1 MIAIHRPIIR
11 HLLKFLQEWI
21 NLPMK
26 NEVIQFGKKLRE
38 VRLKKRLSQGDV
50 ARILGVHRSYI
61 SGLERGRRN
70 PSLLTVHKVAKAL
83 GIKIDELLK

>member
-1 MIAIHRPIIR
+1 M
-11 HLLKFLQEWI
+11 QVWI
-21 NLPMK
+21 NPLMK

-38 VRLKKRLSQGDV
+38 VRLKKNLSQGDI

-70 PSLLTVHKVAKAL
+70 PSLLTVQKIAKAL
-83 GIKIDELLK
+83 GVNVNKLIS